1 MTRVLGRVSVADMEK
16 GRNVKITAT
25 LRPQYGNITTEGL
38 VVSSSES
45 EVNNYM
51 AYSRHT
57 SKNVS

>member
-25 LRPQYGNITTEGL
+25 LRPQYANITTEMF

-45 EVNNYM
+45 EVINYM

>member
-25 LRPQYGNITTEGL
+25 LRPQYGNITTEMF

-45 EVNNYM
+45 EVSNYM

-57 SKNVS
+57 FKNVS